1 MAESPSTHA
10 SLVIRLRDPEDER
23 AWSQFVAIYG
33 PVVRRIARGR
43 GLQEADAEDLAQ
55 EVFRAVAR
63 AIDRYDPDPR
73 RGSFRGWLS
82 RIARNLII
90 NLLAARRHQP
100 LGSGDTDV
108 LRLLEQRPDP
118 SSEDSAEFDA
128 ERRRGLVLWA
138 ADRVR
143 HEFSD
148 VAWQAFRLA
157 GVDGRP
163 PREVA
168 EALGMSLGTVYQYKS
183 RAVVRIRRELEQFD
197 WESTDHP

>member
-10 SLVIRLRDPEDER
+10 SLVIRLRDPEDEQ

-43 GLQEADAEDLAQ
+43 GLQEADAEDLCQ

-63 AIDRYDPDPR
+63 AIERYDPDPR

-90 NLLAARRHQP
+90 NLFAARRQHP
-100 LGSGDTDV
+100 PGSGDTNI
-108 LRLLEQRPDP
+108 LRLLEDQPDP
-118 SSEDSAEFDA
+118 ASVDSAEFDA
-128 ERRRGLVLWA
+128 EHRRGLVLWA
-138 ADRVR
+138 AERVR

-157 GVDGRP
+157 GVDGKP
-163 PREVA
+163 AREVA
-168 EALGMSLGTVYQYKS
+168 ESLGMSLGTVYQYKS
-183 RAVVRIRRELEQFD
+183 RAVVRIRRELLQYD
-197 WESTDHP
+197 WQSTDHL